1 MGAAF
6 LFIEKGMRMEQ
17 RDCLLALYEI
27 PGIGIQ
33 TIRAIQASISDL
45 NQLLEMDA
53 GEIRHQTGIEQFR
66 AKLICE
72 QFSLELFEHI
82 FQKLDQ
88 AQVKYLTSFDEE
100 YPPLLGQIEDPPPVL
115 YYRGDL
121 TYLKL
126 PSIAMVGTRTPTMYG
141 IKGAIVFARSI
152 AAHGVTVVSGLARG
166 IDAHAHKAALQQ
178 PGRTIAVMAT
188 GFNRIYPTEHIR
200 LEREI
205 EEGGLV
211 LTEIPLHLSARIGSF
226 PRRNRIIAG
235 LADATLVV
243 EASKHSG
250 SLITSSYA
258 SRYGRPVCTIPSNI
272 FSVSSEGNQ
281 DLIQDGAIPVRTV
294 SELFRTCNWEI
305 QMKHENIVL
314 GLHSVLSTD
323 EEEVLRILA
332 KGAMTVDEL
341 FQYCKFSLGHL
352 YEVLLSLQM
361 RNLITSL
368 TGSHFISLREL

>member
-1 MGAAF
+1 MD
-6 LFIEKGMRMEQ
+6 Q
-17 RDCLLALYEI
+17 RDCILTLYEI
-27 PGIGIQ
+27 NGIGIQ
-33 TIRAIQASISDL
+33 TIRALCESIPDL
-45 NQLLEMDA
+45 NEIFEMREQ
-53 GEIRHQTGIEQFR
+53 EICRRTGIEMFR
-66 AKLICE
+66 AKLIAE
-72 QFSLELFEHI
+72 HFQFDLFDQIQE
-82 FQKLDQ
+82 KLHQSDV
-88 AQVKYLTSFDEE
+88 QVLTILDEA
-100 YPPLLGQIEDPPPVL
+100 YPTLLKQIEDPPPVL
-115 YYRGDL
+115 YYRGNL
-121 TYLKL
+121 SFLKL
-126 PSIAMVGTRTPTMYG
+126 PAIAMVGTRTPTLYG
-141 IKGAIVFARSI
+141 MKGAIVFARSI
-152 AAHGVTVVSGLARG
+152 AAHGVTVISGLARG
-166 IDAHAHKAALQQ
+166 IDAHAHKAALGQ

-205 EEGGLV
+205 EEHGLV
-211 LTEIPLHLSARIGSF
+211 ITEIPLHLSARIGSF

-250 SLITSSYA
+250 SLITSSFA
-258 SRYGRPVCTIPSNI
+258 ARYGRPVCTIPSNI

-281 DLIQDGAIPVRTV
+281 DLIHDGAIPVSTV
-294 SELFRTCNWEI
+294 AELFEACNWRIEMR
-305 QMKHENIVL
+305 QENTIL
-314 GLHSVLSTD
+314 GLSEALTSE

-368 TGSHFISLREL
+368 TGSHFISLRE

>member
-1 MGAAF
+1 
-6 LFIEKGMRMEQ
+6 MEQ
-17 RDCLLALYEI
+17 RDCILTLYEI

-33 TIRAIQASISDL
+33 TIRALRETIPDL
-45 NQLLEMDA
+45 NQLRDMEA
-53 GEIRHQTGIEQFR
+53 SEIRQLSGIEAFR
-66 AKLICE
+66 SKLIHAH
-72 QFSLELFEHI
+72 FSEMLFEQTM
-82 FQKLDQ
+82 QKLTVS
-88 AQVKYLTSFDEE
+88 QVNVLTIMDDA
-100 YPPLLGQIEDPPPVL
+100 YPLLLQQIEDPPPIL

-121 TYLKL
+121 SYLRL
-126 PSIAMVGTRTPTMYG
+126 PAIAMVGTRTPSMYG
-141 IKGAIVFARSI
+141 IKGAMVFGRSI
-152 AAHGVTVVSGLARG
+152 AAHGVTVVSGLAEG

-188 GFNRIYPTEHIR
+188 GFNRIYPTANLR

-205 EEGGLV
+205 EERGIV

-250 SLITSSYA
+250 SLITSTFA
-258 SRYGRPVCTIPSNI
+258 ARYGRPVCTIPSNI
-272 FSVSSEGNQ
+272 FSITSEGNQ
-281 DLIQDGAIPVRTV
+281 DLIQDGATPVSTV
-294 SELFRTCNWEI
+294 SELFQTCNWEI
-305 QMKHENIVL
+305 QMKHENAVL
-314 GLHSVLSTD
+314 GLQSTLSTD

-368 TGSHFISLREL
+368 TGSHFISLRES